1 MSSKPLDQALDALE
15 DSYATFPY
23 ILFRRYHSIGLSDEE
38 FLVILHIIATQ
49 QAEHS
54 FPRLDDL
61 ALRMS
66 LSKERIAVILQGLM
80 GQGLLQHGNERVSL
94 RPLIERLLGL
104 ENRANTVSSIY
115 NRFEEEF
122 GRLLSPLEYEQI
134 MHWIDEDQYPDWM
147 IIEALRESVLA
158 GVYNF
163 RYVDTVLTDWMR
175 AHIKSEQQLQEYR
188 KKYRAR
194 FADRTNKRLNTN
206 SSNTQRN
213 KSDGMQEKKRIMD
226 TNKEQIVP
234 AVQPGKYE
242 RFYEVFRKKDAVEP
256 HENLP

>member
-15 DSYATFPY
+15 ESYATFPY

-38 FLVILHIIATQ
+38 FLIILHIVASQ
-49 QAEHS
+49 QIEHS

-61 ALRMS
+61 AGRMS
-66 LSKERIAVILQGLM
+66 LSKERIAVILQGIM
-80 GQGLLQHGNERVSL
+80 GQGLLQHKNDRVSL
-94 RPLIERLLGL
+94 RPLIERVLGL
-104 ENRANTVSSIY
+104 ENRSNTTASVY
-115 NRFEEEF
+115 TRFEEEF

-134 MHWIDEDQYPDWM
+134 MQWVDEDQYPQWM

-163 RYVDTVLTDWMR
+163 RYVDTVLTDWSR
-175 AHIKSEQQLQEYR
+175 TNIKSEQQLQEYR
-188 KKYRAR
+188 QKYRAR
-194 FADRTNKRLNTN
+194 STDRTSKRQN
-206 SSNTQRN
+206 SNNTQRSKN
-213 KSDGMQEKKRIMD
+213 DFNHDNARMGD

-242 RFYEVFRKKDAVEP
+242 RFYEVFRKKDATEQR
-256 HENLP
+256 ETLP